1 MPILWD
7 SFWYNKG
14 SIQLNKQGQ
23 TMDTLKTK
31 IEKAIAPRMEENY
44 DGEMEETTS
53 DYIRVTPKELN
64 ALVRMRRVKYINI
77 SAGFKS
83 YEGKTNKYFAPFNS
97 IEISKKIA
105 KKLVSDFARHAKNY
119 EDRDDVEEE
128 IMAEVYVSA
137 WHDDRLYISID

>member
-1 MPILWD
+1 
-7 SFWYNKG
+7 
-14 SIQLNKQGQ
+14 
-23 TMDTLKTK
+23 MDTLKTK

-44 DGEMEETTS
+44 DGEMEEATS

-83 YEGKTNKYFAPFNS
+83 YEGKTDSYFASHNS
-97 IEISKKIA
+97 IGVSKKIA
-105 KKLVSDFARHAKNY
+105 KELVSDFARNAENY

-137 WHDDRLYISID
+137 WSNNQLYISIH